1 MQMIGWARLGWFLWV
16 KSPNSG
22 AEMHT
27 ERVGAGA
34 ALLAPAD
41 DDKMAHF
48 CQLRTERLRS
58 STSPAP
64 PCTLLHT
71 TAVWGPGAAVSAAD
85 CCRLGRGLQ
94 TPWTR
99 TQPRQGPAKAPGDTE
114 QTLGNHLHCR
124 HKEMW
129 ALKFMLYGEKH
140 CDKCDFRLGTQS
152 RGEMPGGLKPGSRS
166 WLVLISSKK
175 SKNFSFQGCIL

>member
-1 MQMIGWARLGWFLWV
+1 MSYRQRGLSFSHRWSLGECKWSAGPGWGWFLWV

-99 TQPRQGPAKAPGDTE
+99 TQGRDRPR
-114 QTLGNHLHCR
+114 
-124 HKEMW
+124 
-129 ALKFMLYGEKH
+129 
-140 CDKCDFRLGTQS
+140 RLATQS
-152 RGEMPGGLKPGSRS
+152 RHLETISTADTKKCELWSLCFTGRNIAISVTSDWGHSLGEKCQADWSQA
-166 WLVLISSKK
+166 
-175 SKNFSFQGCIL
+175 QGHD

>member
-27 ERVGAGA
+27 ERVGVGA

-58 STSPAP
+58 SPLP
-64 PCTLLHT
+64 PLHT
-71 TAVWGPGAAVSAAD
+71 AAHNCSLGAGCCSQ
-85 CCRLGRGLQ
+85 CCRLLQ
-94 TPWTR
+94 AGPGTADTLDQD
-99 TQPRQGPAKAPGDTE
+99 TRQGPAKAPGDTE